1 MVAFFAFISL
11 FSILYADMIHLAFVF
26 LLAIIATVQLF
37 LRSRPMA
44 AKKLFIPGLVLTG
57 ITLLLVVLEAFGII
71 FFVGGKTFTDVY
83 QYVMFPAVLFFTAGF
98 AVCLFS
104 AKKKWGA
111 RIFTV
116 LLTMILVGCTLFF
129 TAFSDGANRTMDYI
143 IFSSPD
149 SEHTLVVRR
158 IDAIDFDS
166 DVAYYQFYRQ
176 IAPGLLQRI
185 ESQEMGTNI
194 YLRWAV
200 EWEGYTVRI
209 IRPLDGHLIYSYN
222 FEE

>member
-1 MVAFFAFISL
+1 MVEFFASISL
-11 FSILYADMIHLAFVF
+11 FSILYADMTHLAFVF

-37 LRSRPMA
+37 RRSRPMA
-44 AKKLFIPGLVLTG
+44 AKLLFLPGLILTG
-57 ITLLLVVLEAFGII
+57 ITLLLVVLEALGII
-71 FFVGGKTFTDVY
+71 FFVGGKTFTDIY
-83 QYVMFPAVLFFTAGF
+83 QYVMFPAALFFTAGF

-149 SEHTLVVRR
+149 GEHTLVAQQV
-158 IDAIDFDS
+158 DTLDWDG
-166 DVAYYQFYRQ
+166 DVTYYQFYRQ
-176 IAPGLLQRI
+176 IAPGLLQQI
-185 ESQEMGTNI
+185 DGKEMSTNAHKN
-194 YLRWAV
+194 WTA
-200 EWEGYTVRI
+200 EWEGSTVHVNSVNTGR
-209 IRPLDGHLIYSYN
+209 LYFSYN

>member
-44 AKKLFIPGLVLTG
+44 AKILFVPGLVLTG

-71 FFVGGKTFTDVY
+71 FFVGGKTFTDIY
-83 QYVMFPAVLFFTAGF
+83 QYVMFPAALFFTAGF

-104 AKKKWGA
+104 AKKKWGV
-111 RIFTV
+111 RIFAV
-116 LLTMILVGCTLFF
+116 LLTIVLVGFTLFL
-129 TAFSDGANRTMDYI
+129 TAFSDGTNRTMDYI

-149 SEHTLVVRR
+149 GEHALIARQM
-158 IDAIDFDS
+158 DALDWDGN
-166 DVAYYQFYRQ
+166 VTYYQFYRQ
-176 IAPGLLQRI
+176 IAPGLLQQI
-185 ESQEMGTNI
+185 DGKEMSTNAHKN
-194 YLRWAV
+194 WTA
-200 EWEGYTVRI
+200 EWEGSTVHVNSVNTGR
-209 IRPLDGHLIYSYN
+209 LLFSYD